1 MSVAGLRTAA
11 RETVSGLPREF
22 WWLWLSTLVNRLGAF
37 VATFM
42 ALYLTLD
49 RGYSAS
55 YAGLV
60 AALHGLGG
68 VISSLGAGVMTDR
81 LGRRPTMLIAQLS
94 TAVSVAVLGFMVH
107 PFAIAG
113 VAFLVGMASNASR
126 PAVQAMMADIV
137 PPKDR
142 VRAFSL
148 NYWAIN
154 LGFAVSSA
162 AAGFIAEYSY
172 LAGFIGEALMTLVCA
187 VLVFVK
193 VPESRPAQTPV
204 KTADGKRAK
213 DEVRLITVLRD
224 GRFMGVV
231 GLSFLV
237 SLIFQQGYVGLPV
250 AMGADGLSSSD
261 FGTAIA
267 VNGVLIVALQIPV
280 TRFIQHRDPRRLLI
294 ISSVLAGYGFGL
306 TAFAGSV
313 AVYALTVCVWTL
325 AEIVNAPTQTGLV
338 VQLSP
343 AQGRGRYQ
351 GVYTMSWSV
360 AALVAPLMSGFVIDH
375 YGAAWLWGACAVIG
389 TVAALGYWL
398 LMRNLP
404 REETPGEENV
414 PEPAPVP
421 AQARPDQAEPDP
433 AAAVDESDSVVKASS
448 AAYALGLVRGGRLA
462 VEPMLNM
469 ARDTR
474 RDGEIRQGELDLPRR
489 GTGRGDTLAVSARVA
504 PLGSRLVLLLVEDLT
519 EARRIEAV
527 RRDFVANVSHEL
539 KTPTGAL
546 SLLPRRSWTPPT
558 TRRRSS
564 GSPDGC
570 RSRRPG

>member
-1 MSVAGLRTAA
+1 M
-11 RETVSGLPREF
+11 
-22 WWLWLSTLVNRLGAF
+22 
-37 VATFM
+37 
-42 ALYLTLD
+42 
-49 RGYSAS
+49 
-55 YAGLV
+55 
-60 AALHGLGG
+60 
-68 VISSLGAGVMTDR
+68 
-81 LGRRPTMLIAQLS
+81 
-94 TAVSVAVLGFMVH
+94 
-107 PFAIAG
+107 
-113 VAFLVGMASNASR
+113 
-126 PAVQAMMADIV
+126 
-137 PPKDR
+137 
-142 VRAFSL
+142 RAFSL

-404 REETPGEENV
+404 REETPGEGNV

-433 AAAVDESDSVVKASS
+433 AAAV
-448 AAYALGLVRGGRLA
+448 A
-462 VEPMLNM
+462 VE
-469 ARDTR
+469 R
-474 RDGEIRQGELDLPRR
+474 
-489 GTGRGDTLAVSARVA
+489 AV
-504 PLGSRLVLLLVEDLT
+504 
-519 EARRIEAV
+519 
-527 RRDFVANVSHEL
+527 
-539 KTPTGAL
+539 
-546 SLLPRRSWTPPT
+546 
-558 TRRRSS
+558 
-564 GSPDGC
+564 
-570 RSRRPG
+570 

>member
-22 WWLWLSTLVNRLGAF
+22 WWLWLSTLVNRLGGF

-94 TAVSVAVLGFMVH
+94 MAVSVAVLGFMEH
-107 PFAIAG
+107 PGAIAA

-162 AAGFIAEYSY
+162 GAGFIAEYSY
-172 LAGFIGEALMTLVCA
+172 LAGFLGEALMVLACA
-187 VLVFVK
+187 VVVFLK
-193 VPESRPAQTPV
+193 VPESRPAQAAPV
-204 KTADGKRAK
+204 KTAGGKRAK
-213 DEVRLITVLRD
+213 DEIRITTVLRD

-294 ISSVLAGYGFGL
+294 ISSLLAGYGFGL

-351 GVYTMSWSV
+351 GMYTMSWSV

-389 TVAALGYWL
+389 TVAGLGYWL

-404 REETPGEENV
+404 REEILADEAV

-433 AAAVDESDSVVKASS
+433 APA
-448 AAYALGLVRGGRLA
+448 
-462 VEPMLNM
+462 
-469 ARDTR
+469 
-474 RDGEIRQGELDLPRR
+474 
-489 GTGRGDTLAVSARVA
+489 
-504 PLGSRLVLLLVEDLT
+504 
-519 EARRIEAV
+519 IERA
-527 RRDFVANVSHEL
+527 
-539 KTPTGAL
+539 G
-546 SLLPRRSWTPPT
+546 
-558 TRRRSS
+558 
-564 GSPDGC
+564 
-570 RSRRPG
+570 

>member
-22 WWLWLSTLVNRLGAF
+22 WWLWLSTLVNRLGGF

-94 TAVSVAVLGFMVH
+94 MAVSVAVLGFMEH
-107 PFAIAG
+107 PGAIAA
-113 VAFLVGMASNASR
+113 VAFFVGMASNASR

-162 AAGFIAEYSY
+162 GAGFIAEYSY
-172 LAGFIGEALMTLVCA
+172 LAGFLGEALMVLACA
-187 VLVFVK
+187 VVVFLK
-193 VPESRPAQTPV
+193 VPESRPAQAAPA
-204 KTADGKRAK
+204 KTAGGKRAK
-213 DEVRLITVLRD
+213 DEVRITTVLRD

-294 ISSVLAGYGFGL
+294 ISSLLAGYGFGL

-351 GVYTMSWSV
+351 GMYTMSWSV

-389 TVAALGYWL
+389 TVAGLGYWL

-404 REETPGEENV
+404 REEILADEAV

-421 AQARPDQAEPDP
+421 AQARPD
-433 AAAVDESDSVVKASS
+433 
-448 AAYALGLVRGGRLA
+448 
-462 VEPMLNM
+462 
-469 ARDTR
+469 
-474 RDGEIRQGELDLPRR
+474 
-489 GTGRGDTLAVSARVA
+489 
-504 PLGSRLVLLLVEDLT
+504 
-519 EARRIEAV
+519 
-527 RRDFVANVSHEL
+527 
-539 KTPTGAL
+539 
-546 SLLPRRSWTPPT
+546 
-558 TRRRSS
+558 
-564 GSPDGC
+564 
-570 RSRRPG
+570 